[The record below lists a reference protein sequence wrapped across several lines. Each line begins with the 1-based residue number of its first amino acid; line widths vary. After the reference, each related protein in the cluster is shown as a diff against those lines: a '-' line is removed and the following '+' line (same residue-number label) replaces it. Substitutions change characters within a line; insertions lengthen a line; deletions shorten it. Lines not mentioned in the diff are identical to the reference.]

1 MDAVLRRMLNLL
13 LPAELAS
20 LSSGIS
26 QQTRRELEQIWC
38 AIHRIDQFIPYP
50 I

>member
-1 MDAVLRRMLNLL
+1 MDTVLRRKLNLL
-13 LPAELAS
+13 WPAELAS
-20 LSSGIS
+20 LSTGIS
-26 QQTRRELEQIWC
+26 QQKSRELEQIWC